1 MPNVAAHMSTYRA
14 GDACLHARLIAS
26 LPSFKKEREKER
38 KEMTEGVDGHGYSL
52 RPGLNLFLIFNSNNK
67 LHRRMRH

>member
-1 MPNVAAHMSTYRA
+1 MLNVAAHMSTYRA

-38 KEMTEGVDGHGYSL
+38 NGMTGGVDVCAFSL
-52 RPGLNLFLIFNSNNK
+52 RLGSFIYF
-67 LHRRMRH
+67 

>member
-26 LPSFKKEREKER
+26 LPSFKKERGKDR
-38 KEMTEGVDGHGYSL
+38 NEMTEGVGGRGFSL
-52 RPGLNLFLIFNSNNK
+52 RPGSFIYF
-67 LHRRMRH
+67 